1 MLDMTRQSEF
11 LKRPDIFLCYE
22 IFLGV
27 QKHTFSHIPTVRNQK
42 KKMSRTRGETK
53 ESVEEEEEEVVVD
66 DGDNEI
72 PDDEGESDAA
82 RDVKNQNEED
92 NFV

>member
-1 MLDMTRQSEF
+1 M
-11 LKRPDIFLCYE
+11 
-22 IFLGV
+22 
-27 QKHTFSHIPTVRNQK
+27 
-42 KKMSRTRGETK
+42 
-53 ESVEEEEEEVVVD
+53 EEEEEEVVVD

-92 NFV
+92 NFVESGPKVLRSRFNILIKQACDQRTF

>member
-1 MLDMTRQSEF
+1 
-11 LKRPDIFLCYE
+11 
-22 IFLGV
+22 
-27 QKHTFSHIPTVRNQK
+27 
-42 KKMSRTRGETK
+42 MSRTRGKTK
-53 ESVEEEEEEVVVD
+53 GSVEEEEEEVVVD

-92 NFV
+92 NFVESGPKMVKSGPKIVESGRKIVEMGLNLHYDESSTL